1 MAMTE
6 CKEMV
11 GFGERLDKGEEG
23 KLLAYSV
30 ARHRNI
36 LPPLAVLFSFD
47 KRILFSI
54 WKLCAMISRL
64 Y

>member
-11 GFGERLDKGEEG
+11 GFGERLDKGEGEIVG
-23 KLLAYSV
+23 
-30 ARHRNI
+30 I
-36 LPPLAVLFSFD
+36 LRGATQEHSPPLAVLFSFH

-54 WKLCAMISRL
+54 WKLCAIISRL